1 MTRLDIRL
9 ASRNVFRQGI
19 RSAMPILV
27 VALSCYVI
35 VLVGGLYQYLFD
47 SLEQS
52 VIRSDGHLR
61 IETAGTN
68 GTGTTGFMTEEIA
81 DRIRSIEGVRVV
93 AFRSPISGVIGFG
106 DQSSIFSGQAVDPAA
121 ERILRS
127 WPEGLPAA
135 AAPSVTGD
143 TGDEKASV
151 GYLLAEG
158 LGLNS
163 GDWIS
168 GIAGYASFAAEV
180 GNIVHTD
187 SEENDRFFLELPYQA
202 LGGIDY
208 GTIRSVHVQVT
219 DMASLSRITAG
230 IRAVFDKAGID
241 GLKFTEFTSSGG
253 YIASVRTIYG
263 DNLRFI
269 MIVLSITVF
278 FAIAAAFTLSI
289 TERTQ
294 ELGTMRSFGARN
306 GHLEALFQIEALYLS
321 VYGFVFG
328 SGLSLLTGFL
338 VNLVGGIELP
348 PPPTVDGSII
358 VGFAFNPVYLVIAF
372 ALVLAVGQ
380 LSSLI
385 VTRRIGRLSV
395 IEQLGL
401 NS

>member
-1 MTRLDIRL
+1 MTRLDVRL

-19 RSAMPILV
+19 RSAMPLLV
-27 VALSCYVI
+27 VALSCFVI
-35 VLVGGLYQYLFD
+35 ILVGGLYQYLFD

-61 IETAGTN
+61 IEAVGTDGN
-68 GTGTTGFMTEEIA
+68 ATTGFMTEGIA
-81 DRIRSIEGVRVV
+81 DRIRAIEGVRVV
-93 AFRSPISGVIGFG
+93 AFRSPVSGVIGFG

-121 ERILRS
+121 ERVLQS
-127 WPEGLPAA
+127 WPDGSPLAGDAGAA
-135 AAPSVTGD
+135 
-143 TGDEKASV
+143 GDEKASA

-158 LGLNS
+158 LGLNV

-168 GIAGYASFAAEV
+168 GIAGYGSFAAEV
-180 GNIVHTD
+180 GDIVHTD
-187 SEENDRFFLELPYQA
+187 SEENDRFFLELPYEA

-219 DMASLSRITAG
+219 DPATLSRVTAG
-230 IRAVFDKAGID
+230 IRSVFDTAGIG
-241 GLKFTEFTSSGG
+241 GLKFTEAASSGG

-338 VNLVGGIELP
+338 VNLGGGIELP
-348 PPPTVDGSII
+348 PPPTVEGSII

>member
-1 MTRLDIRL
+1 MTGLAIRL

-19 RSAMPILV
+19 RSAMPLLV
-27 VALSCYVI
+27 VALSCFVI
-35 VLVGGLYQYLFD
+35 ILVGGLYQYLFD

-52 VIRSDGHLR
+52 VIRSEGHLR
-61 IETAGTN
+61 IEIVGTEGTAK
-68 GTGTTGFMTEEIA
+68 TGFMTEEIA
-81 DRIRSIEGVRVV
+81 DQIRSMEGLRAI
-93 AFRSPISGVIGFG
+93 AFRSPVSGVIGFG
-106 DQSSIFSGQAVDPAA
+106 DQSSIFSGQVVDPAA
-121 ERILRS
+121 ERILRT

-135 AAPSVTGD
+135 GD
-143 TGDEKASV
+143 AHVSGDEKASV

-158 LGLNS
+158 LGLKT

-168 GIAGYASFAAEV
+168 GIAGYDSFAAEV
-180 GNIVHTD
+180 GPIVHRD

-202 LGGIDY
+202 FGGIDY
-208 GTIRSVHVQVT
+208 STIRSVHVQVT
-219 DMASLSRITAG
+219 DPASLSRVTAE
-230 IRAVFDKAGID
+230 IQAVFDKAGIA
-241 GLKFTEFTSSGG
+241 GLKFTESTSSGG
-253 YIASVRTIYG
+253 YIASVRRIYG

-269 MIVLSITVF
+269 MIVLSVTVF
-278 FAIAAAFTLSI
+278 FAIATAFTLSI

-306 GHLEALFQIEALYLS
+306 GHIEALFQIEALYLS
-321 VYGFVFG
+321 IYGFVFG

-338 VNLVGGIELP
+338 VNLAGGIELP
-348 PPPTVDGSII
+348 PPPTVNGSII
-358 VGFAFNPVYLVIAF
+358 VGFAFNPMYLVIAF

-395 IEQLGL
+395 IEQLNL